1 MDTRSLKSFVKNHQD
16 EILKKVEE
24 LQNFG
29 PTDIGILKNQIE
41 RGIRLRRKMKVV
53 PFVEMKDLYIG
64 FIAIRVVQKER
75 GYA

>member
-1 MDTRSLKSFVKNHQD
+1 MNTKSLKNFVKNHQG

-29 PTDIGILKNQIE
+29 PTDISILKNQIE

-53 PFVEMKDLYIG
+53 PFGEMKELYIG

>member
-1 MDTRSLKSFVKNHQD
+1 MNTKSLKNFVKNHQE

-53 PFVEMKDLYIG
+53 PFAEMKDLYIG

>member
-53 PFVEMKDLYIG
+53 PFAEMKDLYIG

>member
-1 MDTRSLKSFVKNHQD
+1 MDTRSLKSFVKNNQD

-53 PFVEMKDLYIG
+53 PFAEMKDLYIG

>member
-1 MDTRSLKSFVKNHQD
+1 MDTKSLKSFVKNHQE

-29 PTDIGILKNQIE
+29 PTDIGVLKNQIE